1 MDRLYEYLFDI
12 LARKVPTENVTIKID
27 QIHHKVK
34 LVQMPDDIV
43 EEDYEQK
50 IVNKDEPPKE
60 GE

>member
-1 MDRLYEYLFDI
+1 
-12 LARKVPTENVTIKID
+12 
-27 QIHHKVK
+27 
-34 LVQMPDDIV
+34 MPDDIV